1 MNAWL
6 MNYGLAEMENLV
18 SCRPLLMKFGWLS
31 RKGVLAHGIPANQQQ
46 TNFIQQL
53 SPALKRK
60 EGCWLVVGG
69 WFHCRSLIDLIEDIQ
84 SIKKTDGKSTS
95 QQAKPMQPITDLPQ
109 AVLTQ
114 LKFLFNWRTVKPY
127 KDKVYDNSKV
137 SRHRGAK
144 QWMLW
149 IYY

>member
-60 EGCWLVVGG
+60 LAGWLLYLLNSILNLLMADY
-69 WFHCRSLIDLIEDIQ
+69 WIRIKDI
-84 SIKKTDGKSTS
+84 
-95 QQAKPMQPITDLPQ
+95 
-109 AVLTQ
+109 
-114 LKFLFNWRTVKPY
+114 
-127 KDKVYDNSKV
+127 
-137 SRHRGAK
+137 
-144 QWMLW
+144 
-149 IYY
+149 